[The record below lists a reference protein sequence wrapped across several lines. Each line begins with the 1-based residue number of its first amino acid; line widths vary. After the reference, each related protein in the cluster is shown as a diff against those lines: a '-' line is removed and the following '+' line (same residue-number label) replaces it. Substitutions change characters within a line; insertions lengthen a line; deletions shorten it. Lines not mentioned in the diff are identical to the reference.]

1 MQRFLFLTSLLVALL
16 ESGCHKTQKMSEAMP
31 PMRIE
36 VATVVADSV
45 SLEYE
50 FVTHLESGFEAV
62 VQPRVS
68 GYLLRST
75 LQSSRVVEKGELL
88 FVIDA
93 NLLNTSLRS
102 AEAQLLS
109 AQAKEAEARSTYE
122 RAKPLVEINAI
133 SQTQIEEY
141 RANYLSAQQ
150 AVRSARQQ
158 VESARLQVGYARIT
172 APISGIA
179 AAATA
184 HEGDYVGAST
194 QFSSLTTISN
204 MDSLKAELSLP
215 TSTYLRVAGGERAMY
230 DNRGLLSNIR
240 LFLTNGEE
248 YEYPGVYD
256 YTQQSISPTAGTIT
270 LVVKFP
276 NPDYRLKAGEYAR
289 IRCDLGERRR
299 QVLVDQRAVQSV
311 QGMNSVWVIGRDR
324 VAEYRRVEL
333 GETYGRYYI
342 VDDGLLSGEVV
353 ALTGGQKLRS
363 GMKVAPVK
371 TE

>member
-1 MQRFLFLTSLLVALL
+1 MQRFLLMFGLLSAMLM
-16 ESGCHKTQKMSEAMP
+16 SACRKPDKQKEAMP

-36 VATVVADSV
+36 VAKTIADSV
-45 SLEYE
+45 NVEYE

-75 LQSSRVVEKGELL
+75 LRSSRVVKKGELL

-133 SQTQIEEY
+133 SQIQIEEY

-150 AVRSARQQ
+150 AVKSARQQ
-158 VESARLQVGYARIT
+158 VENARLQVGYARIT
-172 APISGIA
+172 SPISGIA

-184 HEGDYVGAST
+184 HEGDYVGVGT
-194 QFSSLTTISN
+194 QFASLTTISN

-215 TSTYLRVAGGERAMY
+215 TATYLRVVGGQRAMY

-240 LFLTNGEE
+240 LFLTDGQE
-248 YEYPGVYD
+248 YEYAGEYD
-256 YTQQSISPTAGTIT
+256 YTQQNISPTAGTIT

-276 NPDYRLKAGEYAR
+276 NPDYRLKTGEFAR
-289 IRCDLGERRR
+289 IRCDLGERRLR
-299 QVLVDQRAVQSV
+299 VLVDKQAVQSV
-311 QGMNSVWVIGRDR
+311 QGINSVWVIGRDS

-333 GETYGRYYI
+333 GEEYGRYFI
-342 VDDGLLSGEVV
+342 IDDGLQSDEVV

-363 GMKVAPVK
+363 GMKVVPVK
-371 TE
+371 TK

>member
-1 MQRFLFLTSLLVALL
+1 
-16 ESGCHKTQKMSEAMP
+16 MP
-31 PMRIE
+31 PMRIQ
-36 VATVVADSV
+36 VATVVADTV

-68 GYLLRST
+68 GYLLRSI
-75 LQSSRVVEKGELL
+75 LKSSRVVEKGELL

-184 HEGDYVGAST
+184 HEGDYVGAGT

-248 YEYPGVYD
+248 YEYSGEYD

-289 IRCDLGERRR
+289 IRCDLGERRER
-299 QVLVDQRAVQSV
+299 VLVDQRAVQSV
-311 QGMNSVWVIGRDR
+311 QGVNSVWVIGRDSM
-324 VAEYRRVEL
+324 AEYRRVEL

-353 ALTGGQKLRS
+353 ALTGSQKLRN
-363 GMKVAPVK
+363 GVKVVPVK